1 MNQDETQEIHLN
13 GRLLTDGD
21 INQLTHLAFDAAEKI
36 MSEIDPT
43 ICNRIT
49 YCTLAMAISHML
61 IRQTREP
68 EELNDFHRHS
78 YATVMELLSM
88 AEVDLSTITRLTESE
103 PDSL

>member
-1 MNQDETQEIHLN
+1 MNDNEQEIHFN

-21 INQLTHLAFDAAEKI
+21 INHLTQLANDAAEKI

-49 YCTLAMAISHML
+49 YCTLAMAISQML

-78 YATVMELLSM
+78 FETVMEILRM
-88 AEVDLSTITRLTESE
+88 AEVDLSTTTRLTESL